1 MEKTIYDVII
11 IGGGPAGITSA
22 IYTSRQLLK
31 TLVITRDVGGQV
43 VKTPDIENYPG
54 FDLVSGPELANKF
67 INQAKK
73 FGSEIIFDEVIKIE
87 EKENKFQIFGQKDI
101 YQSHSLILAF
111 GKVPRRLN
119 IPGEKEFKGKGV
131 SYCATCDA
139 PFFKSKTVVVSGGGN
154 SAFDAALLLSK
165 IAQKVYLIHRRDEF
179 TAEEIRVKKIKSL
192 KNVEIITKAKVSEIK
207 GTTNVEAVVYSKDN
221 KTIELKADG
230 IFVEI
235 GYIVEDGL
243 IKNFVDMDEKNQIIV
258 KKDHSTSRPGVFAA
272 GDLTNSYYKQIVIS
286 AGEGAIAAI
295 SVAKYLDSKQ

>member
-1 MEKTIYDVII
+1 M
-11 IGGGPAGITSA
+11 
-22 IYTSRQLLK
+22 
-31 TLVITRDVGGQV
+31 
-43 VKTPDIENYPG
+43 
-54 FDLVSGPELANKF
+54 
-67 INQAKK
+67 
-73 FGSEIIFDEVIKIE
+73 
-87 EKENKFQIFGQKDI
+87 
-101 YQSHSLILAF
+101 
-111 GKVPRRLN
+111 
-119 IPGEKEFKGKGV
+119 
-131 SYCATCDA
+131 
-139 PFFKSKTVVVSGGGN
+139 
-154 SAFDAALLLSK
+154 
-165 IAQKVYLIHRRDEF
+165 IHRRDEF

-295 SVAKYLDSKQ
+295 SVAKYLDNKQ